1 MFFNIYSKFSSFKF
15 LNINDFISLFIIL
28 LLFIF
33 SIIIEGLTIT
43 SIPLFFSNIFQD
55 IKVNNPFLTIIS
67 DFLNKNNF
75 TDLVD
80 IFLVILFFFFL
91 KSLFLYS
98 LNILEFVFLKRLRI
112 KISNILLNK
121 FLNNQLAD
129 NYKESSSTKIWK
141 IELVNNFTF
150 TISNYISFLRNIFY
164 LILVLFLIIFFSMRD
179 FIYFFSILFVSLL
192 FFYKIFKNKLYLIGK
207 NIIIFTDKKVNV
219 VQNIFDGIKTIII
232 FQKQEYFKK
241 IFNKYNVSLE
251 TNAQLNAIISS
262 FPNHFFDFFTVLII
276 FLIYLFILQYSSYE
290 NLIYTLGL
298 ISYGLVRI
306 VSILKTLNQNYL
318 AIKRNS
324 YSVKVLLD
332 DLKIVFTSKKN
343 KIANFSNINNINI
356 IEIYNLNFNYTSK
369 KNLFEGL
376 SFNFKRNNFY
386 GLYGASGS
394 GKTTFLDII
403 SGIYSFN
410 SGLVNIFCNK
420 DKISYVS
427 QESFISQ
434 DTIKKNIAFG
444 LDESDINSKKIKESI
459 KKSQLSS
466 FINNLPKKS
475 NFELY
480 KNGTNISV
488 GQKQRLGIARS
499 LYLYPDL
506 LIMDEPTSA
515 LDQETEINFINLLK
529 KLRKNLTIIMTTHK
543 LKLKNMFDVSL
554 LIKNGKIVKF

>member
-1 MFFNIYSKFSSFKF
+1 MFLNIYSKFRSYKF
-15 LNINDFISLFIIL
+15 LNINDFVSIIIIL
-28 LLFIF
+28 LLSAI

-43 SIPLFFSNIFQD
+43 SVPLFFSNIFQD
-55 IKVNNPFLTIIS
+55 IKINNPLLTILL

-75 TDLVD
+75 YNLVD

-91 KSLFLYS
+91 KSIFLYS
-98 LNILEFVFLKRLRI
+98 LTILEFIFLKRLRL
-112 KISNILLNK
+112 KISNILLDK
-121 FLNNQLAD
+121 FINNQFTT

-141 IELVNNFTF
+141 IELINNFTF
-150 TISNYISFLRNIFY
+150 TIANYVSFFRNFFY
-164 LILVLFLIIFFSMRD
+164 LIIVLLALIFFSMRE
-179 FIYFFSILFVSLL
+179 FIYFFLLLLIFLFI
-192 FFYKIFKNKLYLIGK
+192 FYKIFKKKLYIIGK
-207 NIIIFTDKKVNV
+207 NIIIFTDQKFNI
-219 VQNIFDGIKTIII
+219 VQNIFEGFKTIVI
-232 FQKQEYFKK
+232 FQKQEYFKQ
-241 IFNKYNVSLE
+241 IFNKSNIGLE
-251 TNAQLNAIISS
+251 KNNQLNAIISS

-276 FLIYLFILQYSSYE
+276 FLIYFFILQNNSSE
-290 NLIYTLGL
+290 NLIYALGL

-318 AIKRNS
+318 SIKKNS
-324 YSVKVLLD
+324 YSVKVLLNE
-332 DLKIVFTSKKN
+332 LNIKNISKKIEIT
-343 KIANFSNINNINI
+343 KFSNNSNKNI
-356 IEIYNLNFNYTSK
+356 IEINNLKFNYNSK
-369 KNLFEGL
+369 KYLFEDL

-386 GLYGASGS
+386 GLFGASGS
-394 GKTTFLDII
+394 GKSTFLDII
-403 SGIYSFN
+403 SGINSFN
-410 SGLVNIFCNK
+410 SGSINVYCNRE
-420 DKISYVS
+420 KISYVS
-427 QESFISQ
+427 QECFISQ

-444 LDESDINSKKIKESI
+444 LDESDINSEKIKESI